1 MRKFAAGCLAGIVL
15 LGVIVGAAAFFLWRA
30 AGPVLDQVT
39 TVTDGVRRLGDVSDI
54 ERELTT
60 TTAFE
65 GPASGELTESQVA
78 RFVRV
83 QTAVRTALGVR
94 VEAFSTKYRELTRP
108 LPDGTPSV
116 PSLPPLLGGLSDL
129 STLYLDAW
137 RAQVAAMNAE
147 AFSREEF
154 SWVRAR
160 VYQAAGLEAVRY
172 DARDL
177 ERLLETMATGAQ
189 VTAPDVKLPDAPA
202 RNKALVKP
210 HAAAIA
216 AWLGMAAFGL

>member
-15 LGVIVGAAAFFLWRA
+15 LAVVTGTAAYFLWRT
-30 AGPVLDQVT
+30 AGPVLEKVT

-54 ERELTT
+54 ERELIDTS
-60 TTAFE
+60 AFA
-65 GPASGELTESQVA
+65 GPASGELTEAQVA

-83 QTAVRTALGVR
+83 QTAVRAALGTR
-94 VEAFSTKYRELTRP
+94 VEAFTTKYRELTRSQ
-108 LPDGTPSV
+108 PDGAPSV
-116 PSLPPLLGGLSDL
+116 PSLPQLLGGLSDL

-147 AFSREEF
+147 GFSRAEF

-160 VYQAAGLEAVRY
+160 VYQAAGLEAIRY

-177 ERLLETMATGAQ
+177 ERLIEAMVTGAQ
-189 VTAPDVKLPDAPA
+189 LTTPDVKLPDAPA
-202 RNKALVKP
+202 RNKSLVKP
-210 HAAAIA
+210 HAATIA
-216 AWLGMAAFGL
+216 TWLGMAAFGL